1 MPSRVFDKSVTAS
14 WYTVI
19 VLLFAYVLSF
29 VDRIIMSLLVVP
41 IKADLNATD
50 TQMGLLMG
58 LAFAIFYTLVGIPI
72 ARLSDVKSRKFIVSA
87 AILLWSLMTAACGL
101 SKSFFQLFLA
111 RVGVGVG
118 EAALSPAAYSIIAD
132 SFPKEKLGRAI
143 SVYQSGALFGGGLA
157 FIIGSKVIHY
167 IMQSDA
173 AVLPLIGPVQAW
185 QMAFV
190 LVGLPGVFMALMML
204 TVREPSRT
212 GIGKD
217 LAEFVSIKEAVSF
230 IRKKW
235 KVYLS
240 IFFGFA
246 ILATPI
252 TSTITWLPTY
262 LQRVHGMSVAESG
275 QDLGL
280 ILFFLSSS
288 GVFFGGWLVDYLNRK
303 RYKDSYFRIGLIC
316 TILPVPL
323 TLLVTTLSNL
333 DATMLLLCPWIF
345 LISMP
350 IAIGPIALQAITPN
364 QLRAQITAVYMLF
377 LNLITALLGPTGIGF
392 ITDYLFQDEGAIG
405 QSMMVINLIS
415 APLAFIALSFGL
427 YHYNKN

>member
-118 EAALSPAAYSIIAD
+118 EAALSPAAYSIITD

-167 IMQSDA
+167 IMKSDT

-230 IRKKW
+230 IREKW

-262 LQRVHGMSVAESG
+262 LQRVHGMSVVESG

-303 RYKDSYFRIGLIC
+303 QYKDSYFRIGLIC

-345 LISMP
+345 LISIP

-377 LNLITALLGPTGIGF
+377 LNLLTALLGPTGIGF

-415 APLAFIALSFGL
+415 APLAFTALSFGL

>member
-1 MPSRVFDKSVTAS
+1 
-14 WYTVI
+14 
-19 VLLFAYVLSF
+19 
-29 VDRIIMSLLVVP
+29 
-41 IKADLNATD
+41 
-50 TQMGLLMG
+50 
-58 LAFAIFYTLVGIPI
+58 
-72 ARLSDVKSRKFIVSA
+72 
-87 AILLWSLMTAACGL
+87 
-101 SKSFFQLFLA
+101 
-111 RVGVGVG
+111 
-118 EAALSPAAYSIIAD
+118 
-132 SFPKEKLGRAI
+132 
-143 SVYQSGALFGGGLA
+143 
-157 FIIGSKVIHY
+157 
-167 IMQSDA
+167 
-173 AVLPLIGPVQAW
+173 
-185 QMAFV
+185 
-190 LVGLPGVFMALMML
+190 MALMML

-333 DATMLLLCPWIF
+333 DTTMLLLCPWIF

-415 APLAFIALSFGL
+415 APLAFTALSFGL

>member
-1 MPSRVFDKSVTAS
+1 MFEKSVTS
-14 WYTVI
+14 GWYTVI

-41 IKADLNATD
+41 IKADLNVSD

-101 SKSFFQLFLA
+101 AKSFFQLFLA

-118 EAALSPAAYSIIAD
+118 EAALSPAAYSIITD

-167 IMQSDA
+167 VMQSDT

-262 LQRVHGMSVAESG
+262 LQRVHGMSVVESG

-288 GVFFGGWLVDYLNRK
+288 GVFLGDGWL
-303 RYKDSYFRIGLIC
+303 II
-316 TILPVPL
+316 
-323 TLLVTTLSNL
+323 
-333 DATMLLLCPWIF
+333 
-345 LISMP
+345 
-350 IAIGPIALQAITPN
+350 
-364 QLRAQITAVYMLF
+364 
-377 LNLITALLGPTGIGF
+377 
-392 ITDYLFQDEGAIG
+392 
-405 QSMMVINLIS
+405 
-415 APLAFIALSFGL
+415 
-427 YHYNKN
+427 

>member
-101 SKSFFQLFLA
+101 AKSFFQLFLA

-167 IMQSDA
+167 IMKSDT

-230 IRKKW
+230 IREKW

-275 QDLGL
+275 QNLGL

-303 RYKDSYFRIGLIC
+303 QYKDSYFRIGLIC

-345 LISMP
+345 LISIP

-377 LNLITALLGPTGIGF
+377 LNLLTALLGPTGIGF

>member
-101 SKSFFQLFLA
+101 AKSFFQLFLA

-157 FIIGSKVIHY
+157 FIIGSK
-167 IMQSDA
+167 
-173 AVLPLIGPVQAW
+173 L
-185 QMAFV
+185 
-190 LVGLPGVFMALMML
+190 
-204 TVREPSRT
+204 
-212 GIGKD
+212 
-217 LAEFVSIKEAVSF
+217 F
-230 IRKKW
+230 I
-235 KVYLS
+235 
-240 IFFGFA
+240 
-246 ILATPI
+246 IL
-252 TSTITWLPTY
+252 
-262 LQRVHGMSVAESG
+262 
-275 QDLGL
+275 
-280 ILFFLSSS
+280 
-288 GVFFGGWLVDYLNRK
+288 
-303 RYKDSYFRIGLIC
+303 
-316 TILPVPL
+316 
-323 TLLVTTLSNL
+323 
-333 DATMLLLCPWIF
+333 
-345 LISMP
+345 
-350 IAIGPIALQAITPN
+350 
-364 QLRAQITAVYMLF
+364 
-377 LNLITALLGPTGIGF
+377 
-392 ITDYLFQDEGAIG
+392 
-405 QSMMVINLIS
+405 
-415 APLAFIALSFGL
+415 
-427 YHYNKN
+427 

>member
-1 MPSRVFDKSVTAS
+1 MTGVQTCA
-14 WYTVI
+14 
-19 VLLFAYVLSF
+19 L
-29 VDRIIMSLLVVP
+29 P
-41 IKADLNATD
+41 ISD
-50 TQMGLLMG
+50 T
-58 LAFAIFYTLVGIPI
+58 
-72 ARLSDVKSRKFIVSA
+72 
-87 AILLWSLMTAACGL
+87 
-101 SKSFFQLFLA
+101 
-111 RVGVGVG
+111 
-118 EAALSPAAYSIIAD
+118 
-132 SFPKEKLGRAI
+132 
-143 SVYQSGALFGGGLA
+143 
-157 FIIGSKVIHY
+157 
-167 IMQSDA
+167 

-333 DATMLLLCPWIF
+333 DTTMLLLCPWIF

-405 QSMMVINLIS
+405 QSMMVVNLIS
-415 APLAFIALSFGL
+415 APLAFTALSFGL